1 MCIKVFK
8 ICIALCQ
15 YLFLVSSNNEK
26 FLWEMRILKC
36 YFLHKVDKNEAR
48 IWSDF
53 CKKKKKSPLNKKKM
67 CIYAMVLIGF
77 RILWKIFK

>member
-26 FLWEMRILKC
+26 FLWEMRILKY

-53 CKKKKKSPLNKKKM
+53 CKKKISPQQKKNVHLRH
-67 CIYAMVLIGF
+67 GF
-77 RILWKIFK
+77 NRISNSLEDI

>member
-53 CKKKKKSPLNKKKM
+53 CKKKNLPSTKKNVHLRH
-67 CIYAMVLIGF
+67 GF
-77 RILWKIFK
+77 NRISNSLEDI